1 MAIYNLDHTQQS
13 LNEGYVDLSGKN
25 KLKIKNVTAVAVHT
39 IEGDNIPH
47 FHLERK
53 NRKISDTCVRL
64 DTNEFFTHGNKED
77 MLNNSDCLELDR
89 WLRLGNLKYPI
100 SDDNTKFLTN
110 WQVLATMWNS
120 RLTGMLDLND
130 QPDYSVI
137 RPYK

>member
-1 MAIYNLDHTQQS
+1 MAIYDLYRTQQS
-13 LNEGYVDLSGKN
+13 LNEGYVDLSGRN
-25 KLKIKNVTAVAVHT
+25 NLKIKNVSAVVVHT

-53 NRKISDTCVRL
+53 NRKMTDICVRL
-64 DTNEFFTHGNKED
+64 DTNEFFTHGEKED

-89 WLRLGNLKYPI
+89 WLRLENRKYPI
-100 SDDNTKFLTN
+100 NSDGIKFLMN